1 MNTSDFE
8 IFIAG
13 GTRYD
18 LTSLMMMNGQ
28 TIWA

>member
-13 GTRYD
+13 GTVYD
-18 LTSLMMMNGQ
+18 LTELFNGR

>member
-18 LTSLMMMNGQ
+18 LTSLMKGQ
-28 TIWA
+28 RIWA